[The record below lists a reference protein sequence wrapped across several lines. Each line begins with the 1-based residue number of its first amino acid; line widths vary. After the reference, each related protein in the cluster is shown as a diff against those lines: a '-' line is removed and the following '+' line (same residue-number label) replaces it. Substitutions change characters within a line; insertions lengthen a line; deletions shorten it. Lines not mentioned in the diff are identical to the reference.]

1 MKAIPVEFLEKARMA
16 YVDTSADPEDLAYVK
31 GWNDAL
37 MAVIDNAPMIEVE
50 GDG

>member
-16 YVDTSADPEDLAYVK
+16 YVDANAAPEDLAYVK

-37 MAVIDNAPMIEVE
+37 TAMVENAPVIEVE

>member
-16 YVDTSADPEDLAYVK
+16 YVDTSAAPEDLAYVK

-37 MAVIDNAPMIEVE
+37 TAMIENAPMVEVKTN
-50 GDG
+50 G